1 MGGRR
6 ELGPGG
12 WSPVTPSL
20 LRPDAS
26 VLGGDQGL
34 HLRSRRGPASA
45 LASPEPAPT
54 RGLRLAAQPV
64 GRAALYLGPVQT
76 SFLSPLSQDD
86 QSGPQELPRAH
97 LQCARGCCA
106 DKGAA
111 RWVPRA
117 GAALWCGL
125 LRGAPVGQAARVAG
139 LVPPR
144 GHSCTWSFAHEET
157 EGGPQGGGGL
167 PALELGWP
175 GPAGCSEQGPTLNPP
190 TRSPACPWVGQ
201 QSTVFIPLGL
211 SRSFLLTP
219 APQPPVAQL

>member
-1 MGGRR
+1 M
-6 ELGPGG
+6 
-12 WSPVTPSL
+12 
-20 LRPDAS
+20 
-26 VLGGDQGL
+26 LGGDQGL
-34 HLRSRRGPASA
+34 HLRSQRGPASA
-45 LASPEPAPT
+45 LASPEPAPA
-54 RGLRLAAQPV
+54 RGLRSAAQPV

-76 SFLSPLSQDD
+76 SFLSPLPQDD

-111 RWVPRA
+111 RWVP
-117 GAALWCGL
+117 GGGL
-125 LRGAPVGQAARVAG
+125 PPLVWAPARVAG

-144 GHSCTWSFAHEET
+144 GHSATWSFAHEET

-175 GPAGCSEQGPTLNPP
+175 GAAGCSEQGPTLNPP

-201 QSTVFIPLGL
+201 QSAVLFPWAF
-211 SRSFLLTP
+211 SFLPVDPCPP
-219 APQPPVAQL
+219 APGCPVVNMAALRRGEARQREPLC